1 MPAITAA
8 VSTETKTKFNAVAH
22 ARDTTPSRL
31 AASLVE
37 LFLSEQVGRGPAP
50 YKSGLQLTA
59 AANANGEARTEQ
71 VFVRLEPYYYAE
83 LGRLAAERNW
93 YRGTYLANLFHAHA
107 DRKPVLCEV
116 EINALRQVARQLADM
131 GRNINQIAKKLNTS
145 LDNAQLVTSFDFDL
159 VQMLIEVE
167 TNAVKDVLRANIRG
181 WGISDVET

>member
-8 VSTETKTKFNAVAH
+8 VSAETKAEFNAMAL
-22 ARDTTPSRL
+22 ARETTPSRL
-31 AASLVE
+31 ATSLIE
-37 LFLSEQVGRGPAP
+37 NFLSEQAGKSPVRC
-50 YKSGLQLTA
+50 KSGLKLAA

-131 GRNINQIAKKLNTS
+131 GRNINQIAKKLNIS
-145 LDNAQLVTSFDFDL
+145 LDHAHLVNSLDFDL
-159 VQMLIEVE
+159 VQILIEVQ

>member
-8 VSTETKTKFNAVAH
+8 VSAETKAEFSAAAH
-22 ARDTTPSRL
+22 AREITPSRL

-37 LFLSEQVGRGPAP
+37 RFLREQVGGGPAIS
-50 YKSGLQLTA
+50 KSDLQLTA
-59 AANANGEARTEQ
+59 AANATGEARTEQ

-116 EINALRQVARQLADM
+116 EISALRQVARQLADM

-145 LDNAQLVTSFDFDL
+145 LDHAHLVTSLDFDL

-167 TNAVKDVLRANIRG
+167 TDAVKSVLRANIQG
-181 WGISDVET
+181 WGINDVET